1 MKPRH
6 YSDFFSMP
14 AKQPLLC
21 LSLFMSCIAPVALAA
36 NSNEALADPTP
47 TLALYQTVDNNTEPA
62 CAFDLPGYGSGTSVK
77 LLPKKTCPKVEDKV
91 IDPHSLRIRNVP
103 IATRFLLT
111 SVASC
116 DKSEKNAA
124 WIELE
129 TTRANASLEKLG
141 IDKLWTYSGY
151 VTNSGLDSN
160 APSRGFKVTAK
171 GDPIKQGSLSCI
183 QVTTSAGS
191 N

>member
-1 MKPRH
+1 MKPLH
-6 YSDFFSMP
+6 YRVFSSMP

-21 LSLFMSCIAPVALAA
+21 LSLFMSCIAPVALA
-36 NSNEALADPTP
+36 NSNESLADPIP

-62 CAFDLPGYGSGTSVK
+62 CSFDLPGHGSGTTVK
-77 LLPKKTCPKVEDKV
+77 LQPKATCPKVEGKP
-91 IDPHSLRIRNVP
+91 INPHSLRIRDVP

-116 DKSEKNAA
+116 DKSEKGAA

-141 IDKLWTYSGY
+141 IDKIWTYSAY
-151 VTNSGLDSN
+151 LTNSGLDSN

-171 GDPIKQGSLSCI
+171 GDPIQQGSLSCI
-183 QVTTSAGS
+183 QVTTSARS